1 MLQANVS
8 RLGLP
13 PSPEASEDR
22 PARRPKPLGGVP
34 ELLAKGDRL
43 SDLKSRLWTFVRSK
57 KDFWL
62 N

>member
-34 ELLAKGDRL
+34 KFLAKGDRV
-43 SDLKSRLWTFVRSK
+43 SGLKSRHGIFVPSEM
-57 KDFWL
+57 DF
-62 N
+62 